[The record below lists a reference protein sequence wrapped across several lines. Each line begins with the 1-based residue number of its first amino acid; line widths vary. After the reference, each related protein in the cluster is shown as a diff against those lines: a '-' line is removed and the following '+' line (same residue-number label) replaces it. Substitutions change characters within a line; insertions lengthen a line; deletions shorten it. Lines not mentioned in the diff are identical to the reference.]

1 MSPRARATVALGSL
15 IAVIGIVI
23 AIQGIVLGNA
33 FGVIIGLL
41 MAGLGGGR
49 AYLARRRS

>member
-1 MSPRARATVALGSL
+1 MNRRTTIALGSL
-15 IAVIGIVI
+15 IAVIGVVI
-23 AIQGIVLGNA
+23 LIQGIAFGNA

-49 AYLARRRS
+49 AYLARRRP

>member
-1 MSPRARATVALGSL
+1 MNRRTTIALGSL
-15 IAVIGIVI
+15 IAVIGVVI
-23 AIQGIVLGNA
+23 LIQGIVLGNA

-49 AYLARRRS
+49 AYLARRRP

>member
-1 MSPRARATVALGSL
+1 VNRVKLTIALGSV
-15 IAVIGIVI
+15 IAVIGVVI
-23 AIQGIVLGNA
+23 LIQGLVLGNA

-49 AYLARRRS
+49 AYLAGRRP

>member
-1 MSPRARATVALGSL
+1 VNRVKLTIALGSV
-15 IAVIGIVI
+15 IAVIGVVI
-23 AIQGIVLGNA
+23 LIQGLVLGNA

-49 AYLARRRS
+49 AYLARRRP